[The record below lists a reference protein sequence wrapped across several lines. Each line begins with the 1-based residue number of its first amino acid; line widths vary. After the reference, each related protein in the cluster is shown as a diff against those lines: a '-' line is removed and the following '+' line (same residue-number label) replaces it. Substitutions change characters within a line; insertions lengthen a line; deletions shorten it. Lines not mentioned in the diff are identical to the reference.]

1 MFKRNNVCSLLLALP
16 LWSAAL
22 GAAGTAQPATDQY
35 ADFGGANT
43 PAQVE
48 QTWQLISNL
57 SLNYLSISDTGVEDD
72 GEQAAAMLR
81 QMLELYSEGMDKPGG
96 RQIEGIYSVRT
107 APIVRQLQVGW
118 RVEVAHGLQIRI
130 RVDEAAFEG
139 TGAYLFGSVME
150 HFFATYASTNSFTE
164 TVLETVQRDEIGRW
178 PVRIG
183 SRGRL

>member
-1 MFKRNNVCSLLLALP
+1 MH
-16 LWSAAL
+16 
-22 GAAGTAQPATDQY
+22 
-35 ADFGGANT
+35 
-43 PAQVE
+43 
-48 QTWQLISNL
+48 LIA
-57 SLNYLSISDTGVEDD
+57 DTGVEDD

-150 HFFATYASTNSFTE
+150 HFFATYEHQFVYRN
-164 TVLETVQRDEIGRW
+164 
-178 PVRIG
+178 RIG
-183 SRGRL
+183 DRAARRDR